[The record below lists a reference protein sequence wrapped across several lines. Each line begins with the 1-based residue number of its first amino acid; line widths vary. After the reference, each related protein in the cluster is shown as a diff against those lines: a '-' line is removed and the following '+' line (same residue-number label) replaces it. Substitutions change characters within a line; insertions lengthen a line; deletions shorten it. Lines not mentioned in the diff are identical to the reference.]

1 MAKAA
6 RKPLTFSTAPKAPS
20 AVTEAANDTDRTFLA
35 ARIPTPLLRQLKSF
49 AAERGRKLQDVVED
63 AMTEYLANH
72 RH

>member
-6 RKPLTFSTAPKAPS
+6 RKPLIFSTASKAP
-20 AVTEAANDTDRTFLA
+20 AVAADAANDAARTFLA

-49 AAERGRKLQDVVED
+49 AAERGRKLQDVVEE
-63 AMTEYLANH
+63 AMTEYLANQ